1 MTKAQVIDLMQSS
14 QTVQDWN
21 KNADTVKAA
30 FNGDYPNWWY
40 EAIIISGVADKTLAK
55 IGVTADIGI
64 S

>member
-1 MTKAQVIDLMQSS
+1 MTRAQVIDLMQSS

-30 FNGDYPNWWY
+30 FNGDYPSWWY

-55 IGVTADIGI
+55 IGVAADIGI